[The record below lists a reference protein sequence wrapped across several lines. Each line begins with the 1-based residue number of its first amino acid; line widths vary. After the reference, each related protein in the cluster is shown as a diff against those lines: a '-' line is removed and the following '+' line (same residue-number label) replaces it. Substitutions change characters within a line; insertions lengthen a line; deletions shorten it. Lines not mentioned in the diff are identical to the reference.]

1 MYRYYSGN
9 PINELV
15 GTDVNRDRDNF
26 DRPMRGIDDL
36 TTPIRSALDSSGR
49 AIRNGI
55 DGENVMLLDLRAQY
69 IVALGGQRDLGLFWE
84 IYNATNR
91 VNYGNPTGNRR
102 SSDFL
107 VPTAANSPRTM
118 QLGVRYS
125 F

>member
-1 MYRYYSGN
+1 VYRYYSGN
-9 PINELV
+9 PINELI

-26 DRPMRGIDDL
+26 DRPVRGVDDA
-36 TTPIRSALDSSGR
+36 TRPISSQVDANGR

-55 DGENVMLLDLRAQY
+55 DGENVMLLDLRTQY
-69 IVALGGQRDLGLFWE
+69 IFQVGGGRDLGLFWE

-102 SSDFL
+102 SSAFL
-107 VPTAANSPRTM
+107 VPTSANSPRTM
-118 QLGVRYS
+118 QLGLRFS